1 MKYVYFIF
9 FISINLFSFGQ
20 LKVDSQTYTPQ
31 QLIED
36 ILIDSDCISNVQ
48 VTNVIGGNFGDSNQS
63 YGYFDAA
70 GTTFPFQRGIV
81 LSSGKLLN
89 VEGPND
95 RLSDDDAPGWAG
107 DSDLETILNESNTIN
122 ATIIEFEF
130 TAIASQISFRYIFAS
145 EEYQEGNPNTCQY
158 SDLFGFLIRNVNTTQ
173 YTNIALIPNTQT
185 PVKVT
190 TVHPNIPGGCAA
202 QNETYFGSWNDSTA
216 PINFN
221 GQTAVLAATTNTI
234 PNETYHVKLVIADE
248 QNYRYD
254 SAVFLEAGSFQLSTE
269 LGEDRLIA
277 TNNPLCTNE
286 TIQLNANQVGN
297 NTYKWFKDGV
307 EILNETT
314 DNYTVSVPGVYN
326 VEVTLQNNCIAY
338 GIIKIEYSQ
347 NPTVTNTTLIA
358 CDENQ
363 DGLTTYNLF
372 DSVQNIT
379 NNDQYLSVENF
390 FLTANEVQQ
399 NINEINT
406 PESYENSI
414 QLQVV
419 YARIANQFGC
429 FSIAEVALD
438 ISNNSLIIPP
448 FETCDDD
455 NDGYTTFN
463 LNELKSSIE
472 AISPVNSSITFYK
485 TLDDFFAES
494 NALGESYIND
504 KHYLE
509 MIYVKVKNGGDCYAL
524 GTVDLVVLDSPLFSN
539 NQELYYCINTFPST
553 ISVDSGLLNGSG
565 HNPIYQWFLNNISLP
580 GNTSNIEINETGT
593 YSLVVSFS
601 NGCSRTRDVFVN
613 ASELATITQ
622 NDISIIDIS
631 DNNSLTINDSGLG
644 LGDYEY
650 ALEDASST
658 LQDEAFFNYQ
668 DDFVFNHLKGG
679 LYKLYVRDKNGC
691 GTTFLEISII
701 GYPKFFTPNGD
712 GNNDFWQIQGVS
724 SQFQTNSNIYIF
736 DRYGKLLKQL
746 NPLGNGWDGTFNS
759 HLLPNDDYWFKVLLE
774 DGRDFIGHF
783 TLKR

>member
-1 MKYVYFIF
+1 MKYTYFICF
-9 FISINLFSFGQ
+9 LSINLLSFGQ
-20 LKVDSQTYTPQ
+20 NIQVDSQTYSPQ
-31 QLIED
+31 QLIEN
-36 ILIDSDCISNVQ
+36 ILIDSNCITNVM
-48 VTNVIGGNFGDSNQS
+48 VTNVIGGDFSGTDQS
-63 YGYFDAA
+63 YGYFDST
-70 GTTFPFQRGIV
+70 GTSFPFQRGIV
-81 LSSGKLLN
+81 LSTGKLLN

-95 RLSDDDAPGWAG
+95 RLSDDDAPGWIG
-107 DSDLETILNESNTIN
+107 DSDLENILNEPNTIN
-122 ATIIEFEF
+122 ATIIEFDF
-130 TAIASQISFRYIFAS
+130 TAIASQISFRYLFAS
-145 EEYQEGNPNTCQY
+145 EEYREGNPSTCQY
-158 SDLFGFLIRNVNTTQ
+158 SDLFGFLIRNVNATQ

-202 QNETYFGSWNDSTA
+202 QNETYFRSWNNSTA

-221 GQTAVLAATTNTI
+221 GQTTVLTATANTI

-277 TNNPLCTNE
+277 TNNPICANE
-286 TIQLNANQVGN
+286 TFQLNANQAGN

-307 EILNETT
+307 EILNETNDT
-314 DNYTVSVPGVYN
+314 FAVSIPGIYT

-338 GIIKIEYSQ
+338 GEIKIEYSP
-347 NPTVTNTTLIA
+347 NPILNNTTLIT

-363 DGLTTYNLF
+363 DGFTTYNLF

-379 NNDQYLSVENF
+379 NNDQYLSAENF
-390 FLTANEVQQ
+390 FYLDSLL
-399 NINEINT
+399 NIVEIDS
-406 PESYENSI
+406 PESFENTTVSQI
-414 QLQVV
+414 VF
-419 YARIANQFGC
+419 AKIMNQFGC
-429 FSIAEVALD
+429 SSIAEVTLD

-472 AISPVNSSITFYK
+472 PIAPVNASITFYK

-504 KHYLE
+504 KPYLE
-509 MIYVKVKNGGDCYAL
+509 MIYVKVKNGVDCYAL
-524 GTVDLVVLDSPLFSN
+524 STVDLVVLDSPLFSN
-539 NQELYYCINTFPST
+539 NQELYYCLNTFPSK
-553 ISVDSGLLNGSG
+553 ISIDSGLLNGYG
-565 HNPIYQWFLNNISLP
+565 NNPIYQWFLNNISRP
-580 GNTSNIEINETGT
+580 ENTSNIEINETGT
-593 YSLVVSFS
+593 YSVVVSFS

-622 NDISIIDIS
+622 NVISIIDIS

-658 LQDEAFFNYQ
+658 LLDEGFFNYQ
-668 DDFVFNHLKGG
+668 DDLVFNHLKGG

-712 GNNDFWQIQGVS
+712 GNNDFWQIRGVS
-724 SQFQTNSNIYIF
+724 SQFQPNSNIYIF

-746 NPLGNGWDGTFNS
+746 NPLGNGWDGTFNGKF
-759 HLLPNDDYWFKVLLE
+759 LPNDDYWFKVLLE
-774 DGRDFIGHF
+774 DGRDFMGHF